1 MSEKPGLDLLTA
13 RVTHFRRIAVLGPG
27 VLGGSVALA
36 VGKRHPEC
44 PVLLWG
50 RDSERVA
57 EIRATGFEWVTDDL
71 SLAVGDAEL
80 IILAVPVG
88 ALKPLGRQVLEAG
101 LAEGACLT
109 DVGSIKVHPHE
120 SLGKDMKERG
130 VSFIGS
136 HPMAGSERTGFGAA
150 DADLF
155 VDAPC
160 ILTNENARPE
170 EELQRLMGFWASL
183 GARSSVMS
191 ASEHDRLVARISHL
205 PHILSSI
212 CALVALENAKDGR
225 FAGQGL
231 RDTSRVAAGD
241 PAMWV
246 EILME
251 NRHRLTGPLRES
263 ASILNRFADFLAS
276 GDEEGIMKLLEEGQ
290 TRRQTLGRIE

>member
-1 MSEKPGLDLLTA
+1 MSEGPGLGLLTA
-13 RVTHFRRIAVLGPG
+13 RVTDFRRIAVLGPG

-36 VGKRHPEC
+36 VGKHHPGSS
-44 PVLLWG
+44 VVLWG
-50 RDSERVA
+50 RNPERVT
-57 EIRATGFEWVTDDL
+57 EIRATGFKDATDDL
-71 SLAVGDAEL
+71 SLAVRDAEL
-80 IILAVPVG
+80 VILAVPVG
-88 ALKPLGRQVLEAG
+88 ALKALGRQVVEAG

-109 DVGSIKVHPHE
+109 DVGSIKIHPHE

-155 VDAPC
+155 VGAPC
-160 ILTNENARPE
+160 ILTNENEQPE
-170 EELQRLMGFWASL
+170 DEVQRLMGFWTGL
-183 GARSSVMS
+183 GARSVVMS
-191 ASEHDRLVARISHL
+191 ASEHDRLAGRISHL

-246 EILME
+246 EILVK
-251 NRHRLTGPLRES
+251 NRHRITEPLRES
-263 ASILNRFADFLAS
+263 ASILNRFADCLAT
-276 GDEEGIMKLLEEGQ
+276 GDEEAVLKLLEEGQ
-290 TRRQTLGRIE
+290 MRRQTLDRIE